1 MPCTNGAHVA
11 SGSSR
16 GAHCATVGI
25 EELGSCERVDDGNRE
40 MRKISRAREEMA
52 GMEAIFLFCKFLCI

>member
-1 MPCTNGAHVA
+1 MA

-16 GAHCATVGI
+16 GAHRATVGI

-52 GMEAIFLFCKFLCI
+52 KGMEAIFLFCKFLCI